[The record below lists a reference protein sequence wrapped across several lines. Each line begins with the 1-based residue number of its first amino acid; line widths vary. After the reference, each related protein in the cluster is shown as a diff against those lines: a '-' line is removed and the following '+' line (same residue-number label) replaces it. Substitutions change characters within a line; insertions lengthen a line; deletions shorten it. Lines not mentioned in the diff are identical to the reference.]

1 MGKTSRAAV
10 VVNGPIAMIL
20 VPKRLAV
27 IKHVQNTTL
36 ITKKV
41 RETVF
46 FMILVFYEVNKHS
59 AVSKRLINK
68 KQFDFSNCFSE
79 FWRKGRDSNPRYG

>member
-1 MGKTSRAAV
+1 MSNAVV
-10 VVNGPIAMIL
+10 VVNGPIEMIL
-20 VPKRLAV
+20 APKRLAV

-41 RETVF
+41 SDTVL

-59 AVSKRLINK
+59 AVSSTAAIHKEK
-68 KQFDFSNCFSE
+68 AV
-79 FWRKGRDSNPRYG
+79 

>member
-1 MGKTSRAAV
+1 MSNAVV
-10 VVNGPIAMIL
+10 VVNGPIEMIL
-20 VPKRLAV
+20 APKRLAV

-41 RETVF
+41 SDTVL

-59 AVSKRLINK
+59 AVSSTASTH
-68 KQFDFSNCFSE
+68 KQ
-79 FWRKGRDSNPRYG
+79 KAV

>member
-1 MGKTSRAAV
+1 MSNAVV
-10 VVNGPIAMIL
+10 VVNGPIEMIL
-20 VPKRLAV
+20 APKRLAV

-41 RETVF
+41 SDTVL

-59 AVSKRLINK
+59 AVSSTAAIYKEK
-68 KQFDFSNCFSE
+68 AV
-79 FWRKGRDSNPRYG
+79 